1 MRGCQNS
8 AESGI
13 VIGLADCT
21 PVFSTGATPSGP
33 VPSLSAISFA
43 SSQMRHGHAPVK
55 FGQSK
60 AFVSIAFQKRRF
72 VSRSASSAAA
82 SMAESTRRAL
92 SIVSLTSVAVITS
105 VRVQ

>member
-21 PVFSTGATPSGP
+21 PVFSTGARPSGP

-43 SSQMRHGHAPVK
+43 SSQIRHGHAPVK

-60 AFVSIAFQKRRF
+60 SLVSTAFQKRRF

-92 SIVSLTSVAVITS
+92 SMVSLTSVAAMTS
-105 VRVQ
+105 SALQ